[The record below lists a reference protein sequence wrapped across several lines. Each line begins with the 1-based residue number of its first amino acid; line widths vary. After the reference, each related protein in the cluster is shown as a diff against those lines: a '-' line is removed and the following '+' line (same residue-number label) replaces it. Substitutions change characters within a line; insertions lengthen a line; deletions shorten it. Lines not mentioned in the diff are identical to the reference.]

1 MPVIEAENLTFTYGD
16 NATHKSNTLQDITF
30 SLEKGAVLGIIGE
43 NGSGKSTL
51 IKHFN
56 GILQPA
62 KGSIKIFEKDIA
74 NKHYRRELWKRVGM
88 VFQFP
93 EQQLFEDTV
102 FNEIAYGL
110 KNLGV
115 NKKEIA
121 NRVKYAL
128 ERVGLENEHIENLS
142 PLSLSGGIRR
152 RVAIA
157 SVLAM
162 RPEILIFDEVTVG
175 LDLSGREKI
184 INIIKRIKQQG
195 DITIIIVSHNL
206 SELIEVC
213 SHIAVLNAG
222 KLISFGKIHDV
233 LKEKTVI
240 DTYYDMFPDYLKLM
254 YRLSKQYREIDI
266 NSFDLD
272 EVEIQLDKL
281 LWRGLKNEGI

>member
-16 NATHKSNTLQDITF
+16 DNTHKSNTLQDITF
-30 SLEKGAVLGIIGE
+30 TLEKGDVLGIIGE

-56 GILQPA
+56 GILQPIE
-62 KGSIKIFEKDIA
+62 GSIKIFEKDIA
-74 NKHYRRELWKRVGM
+74 NKQYRRELWKKVGM

-115 NKKEIA
+115 SKKEIP

-128 ERVGLENEHIENLS
+128 EKVGLENEHIENLS

-157 SVLAM
+157 SILAM
-162 RPEILIFDEVTVG
+162 KPEILIFDEVTVG

-206 SELIEVC
+206 SELIEVS
-213 SHIAVLNAG
+213 SHIAALDKG
-222 KLISFGKIHDV
+222 KLIAFGKINEV
-233 LKEKTVI
+233 LMEKTVI
-240 DTYYDMFPDYLKLM
+240 ETYYDMFPDYLKLM
-254 YRLSKQYREIDI
+254 YRLSKHYREINV
-266 NSFDLD
+266 NSFDL
-272 EVEIQLDKL
+272 EEIEMQLDKL
-281 LWRGLKNEGI
+281 LLRGLKYEEI